1 MPSPYVNKLAKETG
15 KSVSEVE
22 KLWDKAKEITSDTFG
37 KKEDDFGSK
46 EYSYTTGIVKNMLG
60 VKEELLDPT
69 KFQDSKLS
77 AKQFIEEVMSS
88 NQFDIGNVI
97 PPKEVKEK
105 PIDIEMK
112 EPSLHGQLNP
122 DNPTEELENEDDS
135 KEESYEIPA
144 GSLLD
149 KMMQEA
155 SNPPQ

>member
-97 PPKEVKEK
+97 PPKEVKEE
-105 PIDIEMK
+105 PVDIEMK
-112 EPSLHGQLNP
+112 EPSPQGQLNP
-122 DNPTEELENEDDS
+122 DQAEELENENDS

-144 GSLLD
+144 GSILIR
-149 KMMQEA
+149 
-155 SNPPQ
+155 